1 MSRTDN
7 HQDIAQDVF
16 LERLTTY
23 CTLVAVAILFFDHF
37 LTLSSEIR
45 FIWPA
50 RWSFGKVLYF
60 LTKYLV
66 FFDVAITLFIYFAPK
81 RISPATCNTLY
92 RIESISYT
100 VGIAI
105 AELIL
110 AFRTWTIWWN
120 HRWIVWILR
129 LALFT
134 HIVPVIVMAG
144 LGVHAAESSPTLGES
159 KLEVEHFNPITPD
172 LTPSDSGLLPSQ
184 NVTSYLDSALKVLGL
199 HTEARTSFIT
209 FVYSRLM
216 ISVIIISNDLFYK
229 YWLPS
234 LLKHKH
240 VALRFLPQ
248 VAYERA
254 ALLDASPRPNIIMRV
269 FMLFKRV
276 NDDELESSWN
286 HAVQRASRDVD
297 FWVDVVG
304 VDIRRATDFSLFRI
318 LERGGIKALWHYFIL
333 PVTDI
338 ESQLAR
344 TCIF

>member
-7 HQDIAQDVF
+7 HQDIAQDVL

-105 AELIL
+105 AELTL

-120 HRWIVWILR
+120 NRWIVWILR
-129 LALFT
+129 LALFV
-134 HIVPVIVMAG
+134 HIVPVFVMAG
-144 LGVHAAESSPTLGES
+144 LGVYAAEYGPSPI
-159 KLEVEHFNPITPD
+159 P
-172 LTPSDSGLLPSQ
+172 
-184 NVTSYLDSALKVLGL
+184 ALIVCWQIKE
-199 HTEARTSFIT
+199 T
-209 FVYSRLM
+209 SRLVFPCY
-216 ISVIIISNDLFYK
+216 ILLCALETEIIALTLYKGFIQPEPSV
-229 YWLPS
+229 
-234 LLKHKH
+234 
-240 VALRFLPQ
+240 
-248 VAYERA
+248 
-254 ALLDASPRPNIIMRV
+254 
-269 FMLFKRV
+269 
-276 NDDELESSWN
+276 
-286 HAVQRASRDVD
+286 
-297 FWVDVVG
+297 
-304 VDIRRATDFSLFRI
+304 
-318 LERGGIKALWHYFIL
+318 
-333 PVTDI
+333 
-338 ESQLAR
+338 
-344 TCIF
+344 